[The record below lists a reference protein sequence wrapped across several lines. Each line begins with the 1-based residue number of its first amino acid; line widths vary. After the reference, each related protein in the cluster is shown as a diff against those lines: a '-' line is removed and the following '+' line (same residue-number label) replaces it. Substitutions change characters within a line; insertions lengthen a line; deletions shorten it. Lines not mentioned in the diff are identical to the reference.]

1 MHPDIVKFPSE
12 RFYRGLLR
20 SGAGALYED
29 RVAPWHSFSNCGP
42 YQFFNVKGQ
51 MNQDRYETGSC
62 SFSNSA
68 EAEFASY
75 CYKKIAVSAQL
86 HKSEVKVGII
96 TPYLDQVRRLRDF
109 VEPLL
114 KKDVELRTWAHVTY
128 GTVDQV
134 QGQEFDAVIISCV
147 RAYLEG
153 DKSAPDPPN
162 TDIGFL
168 RDERRL
174 NVALTRGRY
183 STWIVGYAEV
193 LKREA
198 VWLDLIE
205 DAKTRH
211 VFVEHVKQAP
221 YDEVFTAV
229 PVSET
234 SSRGV
239 DGRAHPTVRH
249 PGAIIQTK
257 NDPRRKS
264 KSEALAKRVVDE
276 LAMLDDEPSPRASPA
291 VKTVARRSPVAGCA
305 QQKKQGQNQ
314 RVAAAKKAAASY
326 VPADELSD

>member
-1 MHPDIVKFPSE
+1 MAQLVKKPSNAAPRAADSRPYCSVQPFDVVIIDEASQAVEPAALIPLQWIKPDGVIIMVGDSQQLAPTVISRSAQRAYYGYSLFERLSDCGVPTFTLRDQYRMHPDIVKFPSE

-51 MNQDRYETGSC
+51 MNQDRYETGAR

-114 KKDVELRTWAHVTY
+114 KKDGALRTWAHVTY

-147 RAYLEG
+147 RAYPEG
-153 DKSAPDPPN
+153 DKVAPDPPN

-205 DAKTRH
+205 NAKTRN
-211 VFVEHVKQAP
+211 VFV
-221 YDEVFTAV
+221 
-229 PVSET
+229 
-234 SSRGV
+234 
-239 DGRAHPTVRH
+239 
-249 PGAIIQTK
+249 
-257 NDPRRKS
+257 
-264 KSEALAKRVVDE
+264 
-276 LAMLDDEPSPRASPA
+276 
-291 VKTVARRSPVAGCA
+291 
-305 QQKKQGQNQ
+305 
-314 RVAAAKKAAASY
+314 
-326 VPADELSD
+326 